1 MNQEV
6 NNYLNNLKKWKEEL
20 TKIREIILDLGLN
33 EEFKW
38 MHPCYTE
45 NGKNII
51 LIHEFKDYCAIL
63 FHKGVLLKDSENILI
78 QQTKNVQSARQM
90 RFTDLPEISEL
101 EPIIKQYIKEA
112 IRIEKSGVKI
122 KKKKTSDFEIPD
134 ELEQKFKE
142 KPNFEKAF
150 KNLTAGRQ
158 RGYLLHFTK
167 PKQSETKTSRI
178 EKNTKRIFDGFG
190 LNDCTCGLSKRKPN
204 CDGSHKELEKN
215 NH

>member
-6 NNYLNNLKKWKEEL
+6 NNYLSNLKKWKEEL
-20 TKIREIILDLGLN
+20 TKLREIILDLGLN

-63 FHKGVLLKDSENILI
+63 FHKGVLLKDVENILI
-78 QQTKNVQSARQM
+78 QQTENIQSARQI

-101 EPIIKQYIKEA
+101 EPIIKQYIREA
-112 IRIEKSGVKI
+112 IEIEKSGLKI
-122 KKKKTSDFEIPD
+122 QKKKTTDFKIPE

-142 KPNFEKAF
+142 NPNFEKAF
-150 KNLTAGRQ
+150 KDLTAGRQ
-158 RGYLLHFTK
+158 RGYLLHFFK
-167 PKQSETKTSRI
+167 PKQSKTKISRI
-178 EKNTKRIFDGFG
+178 EKNTERIFDGFG

-204 CDGSHKELEKN
+204 CDGSHKELESSK
-215 NH
+215 